1 MLVPRAIGG
10 KAISD
15 VDTAYDYLVKATGIV
30 EPAYDGG
37 IADEFGNS
45 EPHCA
50 FYAKAFDRLRQ
61 SKEFGHQLFYPY
73 ANDMHDGEEGRELIR
88 SVMRGKSGMASKHYL
103 KTMPNEQAARDFI
116 ESTIIR
122 RGREYQKHVP
132 GSLGALVVCFG
143 YFSAPPEFLNQH
155 PQVNYR
161 TYLDLQFHAVATD
174 PTYFGGLGLMTYL
187 ASYSDDE
194 TVRWASKLMR
204 HYGIE
209 GRTDRAT
216 DEPYLTSHIV
226 NGDFTPG
233 TEHWTVSGN
242 ARVDQLEALGWL
254 QGVYPRSGAMGDT
267 GLVLKTGSA
276 TQTVKALKP
285 GRVYALR
292 MMSSN
297 FGSLAEK
304 ASTNLDITIDGV
316 TALGDDFDHV
326 FGNCYSHK
334 HGPYQAAN
342 TAWMTYHWR
351 LFRATKDTATLTI
364 AHDGDNEVIF
374 NWVSVAPY
382 YEK

>member
-1 MLVPRAIGG
+1 MEGSSDKKGRLR
-10 KAISD
+10 KAVNTAKEAVAKRVD
-15 VDTAYDYLVKATGIV
+15 VATGTEFRKDFEEFTDAVTTSVVGMHGDIK
-30 EPAYDGG
+30 E
-37 IADEFGNS
+37 IASRLDHLDSESQTLREF
-45 EPHCA
+45 
-50 FYAKAFDRLRQ
+50 KDTV
-61 SKEFGHQLFYPY
+61 
-73 ANDMHDGEEGRELIR
+73 IR
-88 SVMRGKSGMASKHYL
+88 
-103 KTMPNEQAARDFI
+103 T
-116 ESTIIR
+116 
-122 RGREYQKHVP
+122 
-132 GSLGALVVCFG
+132 
-143 YFSAPPEFLNQH
+143 
-155 PQVNYR
+155 
-161 TYLDLQFHAVATD
+161 
-174 PTYFGGLGLMTYL
+174 
-187 ASYSDDE
+187 
-194 TVRWASKLMR
+194 
-204 HYGIE
+204 IE
-209 GRTDRAT
+209 GIHGDITAI
-216 DEPYLTSHIV
+216 TS
-226 NGDFTPG
+226 
-233 TEHWTVSGN
+233 
-242 ARVDQLEALGWL
+242 RVDQLEALGWL